1 MAGKALNEA
10 GIAFDAPRRGLQF
23 AKRPDGPIPVPGGS
37 GQLGVFNVIGP
48 VMSDD
53 ITAGASFILA
63 AEFTPE
69 GPRRRAIPAYSNS
82 THVPPHHVNDQPDPS
97 SQQQWIALDS
107 HHATLAPDPTFHP

>member
-1 MAGKALNEA
+1 MAVKSLNED
-10 GIAFDAPRRGLQF
+10 GIAFDAPLRELQF
-23 AKRPDGPIPVPGGS
+23 AKRPDGPIPVHGGS

-69 GPRRRAIPAYSNS
+69 GPRSRAILASSHPTDA
-82 THVPPHHVNDQPDPS
+82 TPPHHTPPHQLTYP
-97 SQQQWIALDS
+97 
-107 HHATLAPDPTFHP
+107 PTA